1 MPLRMHTRRV
11 ITASGRGP
19 VGPLLALLLPLL
31 ALPACGV
38 SLRAPV
44 APGGKVTTPE
54 GRTISLPDLWADH
67 PLVLVFYRG
76 WW

>member
-11 ITASGRGP
+11 ITARSRGP
-19 VGPLLALLLPLL
+19 VGPLAGLLALLV
-31 ALPACGV
+31 LPACGV

-44 APGGKVTTPE
+44 APGGRVTTPE

-67 PLVLVFYRG
+67 PLVVVFYRG